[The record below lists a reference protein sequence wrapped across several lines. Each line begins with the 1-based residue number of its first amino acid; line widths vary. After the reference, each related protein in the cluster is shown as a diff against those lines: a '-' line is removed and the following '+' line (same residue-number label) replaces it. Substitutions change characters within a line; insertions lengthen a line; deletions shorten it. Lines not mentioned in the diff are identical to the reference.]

1 MKAIYHFGRYL
12 LLIRSFFR
20 SPEKLK
26 VYWEQF
32 LVESM
37 DIGVGSLTI
46 VVLISTF
53 LGAVTTIQTS
63 YQLTSGLIPKSV
75 IGAIVAN
82 TSLLELAPTI
92 TSLVLAGKVGSSI
105 ASHLGTMRVTEQIDA
120 LEVMGINSS
129 AFLIM
134 PKIMASLVTFP
145 LLVIMAAFL
154 QIGGG
159 LTAGHLTGQVNATD
173 FIQGAREYFDP
184 FQVTFML
191 IKAVTFGFIISS
203 ISSYQGFYTA
213 GGALEVGQSSTRSV
227 VYSCIILLLSDYI
240 LAQVLL

>member
-1 MKAIYHFGRYL
+1 ML
-12 LLIRSFFR
+12 LRSFFR

-32 LVESM
+32 LVEAM

-63 YQLTSGLIPKSV
+63 FQLTSGLIPKSV

-134 PKIMASLVTFP
+134 PKIAASLVTFP
-145 LLVIMAAFL
+145 LLVTIAAFL

-159 LTAGHLTGQVNATD
+159 LLAGHLTGQVAAAD
-173 FIQGAREYFDP
+173 FIQGAREFFDP
-184 FQVTFML
+184 FQVTFMM
-191 IKAVTFGFIISS
+191 IKAVTFGYIISS
-203 ISSYQGFYTA
+203 ISSYQGYYTS

-227 VYSCIILLLSDYI
+227 VYSCIILLLADYI